1 MPDTTDIPPHPGT
14 SPDPFFILKD
24 CRELFTQRLTDL
36 ARQCGITAP
45 RVIETMSREI
55 GEAHDELAS
64 AQPQEGFEQTNG
76 LTASRI
82 SLVGNDDL
90 ELDIRI
96 TDIVT
101 HLRDDEQIDHWRTQ
115 LRYMALLQRTGMTSD
130 ENPLGFEP
138 IRRGLWAMC
147 HEFDGSLDQK
157 FDRLQRLEEMLKLK
171 LPEIYAELNRL
182 LESRGVR
189 PAQPQLVRQAAGPV
203 AAGPDRTGGNALS
216 MLQQSVQ
223 QQTGGGIP
231 SPPYPLPGT
240 FPAAAPGGAPAQE
253 SNMALAATTMVMLQ
267 HLMERLNTIELQQA
281 SASLSA
287 QTGIDAPPRV
297 IRSKDLDLPAG
308 QPTAIA
314 LDTLSLI
321 FEAIFSVPD
330 IPDVVKSLLGRL
342 QMPLLKQA
350 IIDPAFFADTQRP
363 ARRLFDRVARAS
375 LGLPVDTPRNHPL
388 LRALSRLVDA
398 ARNTLEDIHGDLSP
412 HLAELDTLIKQRDE
426 AVLTAAQPYLL
437 LLADYEKREMA
448 LGYAQEWLHRTRT
461 RTAEPEIL
469 RFLSSHWLRFM
480 QDAVLSGGREGSD
493 WKDGENTIE
502 ALLWSIQ
509 PKPTPEERQK
519 LTALI
524 PALIKKLNAGLD
536 RLGIHADDRKP
547 FLDACFVLQ
556 TGALRGRPNSD
567 TVPTATPTAAP
578 PPAHAP
584 LAPDTPSQARILEKD
599 GKLLHYHGQ
608 GGRPATHWNTARQNA
623 QTGDW
628 LAFSLPDGKPR
639 CGLCSGQDAE
649 SKTLLLYNP
658 DWGHAVALAPHLV
671 EQQLQAKKARIV
683 SSVSLFDVA
692 AEQALGRL
700 KTGK

>member
-1 MPDTTDIPPHPGT
+1 MPDTTDIPPLPDT
-14 SPDPFFILKD
+14 SPDPFFVLKD

-36 ARQCGITAP
+36 ARQCGIIAP

-101 HLRDDEQIDHWRTQ
+101 HLRDDEQIDHWRAQ
-115 LRYMALLQRTGMTSD
+115 LRYMTLLHRTEMTPD
-130 ENPLGFEP
+130 ENPLGLEP

-147 HEFDGSLDQK
+147 HAFDGSLDQK
-157 FDRLQRLEEMLKLK
+157 FDRLERLEEMLKLK

-182 LESRGVR
+182 LENRGVR
-189 PAQPQLVRQAAGPV
+189 PAQPRLVRQAAGPV
-203 AAGPDRTGGNALS
+203 AAAQDRTGGNALS

-223 QQTGGGIP
+223 QQTGGSLP
-231 SPPYPLPGT
+231 FPLPGT
-240 FPAAAPGGAPAQE
+240 FPAAAPGGAPGQE
-253 SNMALAATTMVMLQ
+253 GNMALAATTMVMMQ

-330 IPDVVKSLLGRL
+330 IPDAVKSLLGRL

-350 IIDPAFFADTQRP
+350 IVDPAFFGNTQHP

-375 LGLPVDTPRNHPL
+375 LGLPADTPRSHSL
-388 LRALSRLVDA
+388 LQALSRLVDA

-412 HLAELDTLIKQRDE
+412 HLAELDALIKQRDD
-426 AVLTAAQPYLL
+426 AVLAAAHPYALL
-437 LLADYEKREMA
+437 LTDYEKRERA
-448 LGYAQEWLHRTRT
+448 LGDAREWLNRTRN
-461 RTAEPEIL
+461 RTTEPEIL

-480 QDAVLSGGREGSD
+480 QAAALSGGREGSD
-493 WKDGENTIE
+493 WKDGENTAE

-536 RLGIHADDRKP
+536 RLGVPAEDRKP
-547 FLDACFVLQ
+547 FLDACFALQ
-556 TGALRGRPNSD
+556 TGALRGRPISSSA
-567 TVPTATPTAAP
+567 PTEATSAAP
-578 PPAHAP
+578 SPANVPPP
-584 LAPDTPSQARILEKD
+584 SDTPSQARILEKD
-599 GKLLHYHGQ
+599 GKILHYHGQ
-608 GGRPATHWNTARQNA
+608 GGRPATHWNTARQNV

-628 LAFSLPDGKPR
+628 LALSVAGGKSLS
-639 CGLCSGQDAE
+639 GLCCGQDAE
-649 SKTLLLYNP
+649 SKTMLIFNP
-658 DWGHAVALAPHLV
+658 DWGYAVALAPTVV

-683 SSVSLFDVA
+683 SGVSLFDVA